1 MSFLSPKHYN
11 PANPK
16 RKAKPNPGTPVNEC
30 DYNPDN
36 PKIALGSNP
45 DNPVGHI
52 SKCLLSFKAL
62 KVRGQ
67 KVFLL

>member
-1 MSFLSPKHYN
+1 M
-11 PANPK
+11 
-16 RKAKPNPGTPVNEC
+16 
-30 DYNPDN
+30 
-36 PKIALGSNP
+36 ALGSNP